1 MIDPTKFNADHLE
14 IIAYNSGY
22 TYTGDGRMFSSVEFI
37 DKINKIEFVD
47 KIPSEFTRYFY
58 EYCVVIDG
66 VRQLIDVYC
75 NDDHIWRA
83 LISISINYNIDTVD

>member
-22 TYTGDGRMFSSVEFI
+22 TYTGNGRMFSSVEFV
-37 DKINKIEFVD
+37 E
-47 KIPSEFTRYFY
+47 KIPSEFTRHFYFY

-83 LISISINYNIDTVD
+83 MISISLNDHIDTVD